1 MDKIGRQ
8 IANASFLIGTLLLLL
23 FYFSGNSEG
32 LLLIVFSYFVLIG
45 IVLFNLVFAII
56 LLRKGMSD
64 ERENSPFFRALR
76 RMLLNIPIAVLYFF
90 IVLQLADTMRITFVN
105 DIREEAIS
113 NIKIVGCENEIIDH
127 LDMGE
132 SENVWIDISGDCS
145 IFIEYKFHGK
155 THREEVFGY
164 VTGGMGQRG
173 IYHIGSEHSIDS
185 EF

>member
-105 DIREEAIS
+105 DIREEGVS
-113 NIKIVGCENEIIDH
+113 NLKILGCENEMIDH
-127 LDMGE
+127 LRIDE
-132 SENVWIDISGDCS
+132 SEEIWIDISGDCS
-145 IFIEYKFHGK
+145 IFIEYQFRGK
-155 THREEVFGY
+155 LVREEVFGY
-164 VTGGMGQRG
+164 VTGGMGQKG
-173 IYHIGSEHSIDS
+173 TYYIGSDHPIDS

>member
-1 MDKIGRQ
+1 
-8 IANASFLIGTLLLLL
+8 
-23 FYFSGNSEG
+23 
-32 LLLIVFSYFVLIG
+32 
-45 IVLFNLVFAII
+45 
-56 LLRKGMSD
+56 
-64 ERENSPFFRALR
+64 
-76 RMLLNIPIAVLYFF
+76 
-90 IVLQLADTMRITFVN
+90 MRITFVN